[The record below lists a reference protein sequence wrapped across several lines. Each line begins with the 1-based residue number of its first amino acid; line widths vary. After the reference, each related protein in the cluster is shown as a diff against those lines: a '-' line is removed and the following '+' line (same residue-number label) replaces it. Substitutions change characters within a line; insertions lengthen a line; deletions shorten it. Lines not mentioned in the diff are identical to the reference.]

1 MRNFVEFSLA
11 NNGQLFSRIN
21 PRIDKRAKK
30 QKDVN
35 FNRTKKPVHPAATL
49 VVEVLGPM
57 KFS

>member
-1 MRNFVEFSLA
+1 MGNYLVEFRLTL
-11 NNGQLFSRIN
+11 GQI
-21 PRIDKRAKK
+21 RATK

-35 FNRTKKPVHPAATL
+35 FSRMKNPVHPAATL